1 MSDKTAGDVREAVLG
16 TLGLLITKASQNL
29 KPFVPQLQTTFSK
42 SLADQ
47 VSPGPAHRENQRS
60 PYRGRHRSA
69 LSACMLAGAALPA
82 QPG

>member
-29 KPFVPQLQTTFSK
+29 KPFVPQLQPTFSK

-47 VSPGPAHRENQRS
+47 VRPGPAQREQQ
-60 PYRGRHRSA
+60 GGHQKSA
-69 LSACMLAGAALPA
+69 SSTCMPA
-82 QPG
+82 RAVLLVQPG

>member
-1 MSDKTAGDVREAVLG
+1 MGDVREAVLG

-47 VSPGPAHRENQRS
+47 VSPGPAQKEQQW
-60 PYRGRHRSA
+60 
-69 LSACMLAGAALPA
+69 SAC
-82 QPG
+82 

>member
-42 SLADQ
+42 SLADL
-47 VSPGPAHRENQRS
+47 VSPGPAQKEQQW
-60 PYRGRHRSA
+60 
-69 LSACMLAGAALPA
+69 SAC
-82 QPG
+82 